1 MWWTTGPGGALWRQG
16 EVRTIR
22 IRRILSSLN
31 EDNEGDLAAH
41 EVGEAGGEDVV
52 HDAEAGGVEAE
63 GGAPHGER
71 HRQGPRQARPTP
83 MLGGVVVTN

>member
-16 EVRTIR
+16 EERTSR

-52 HDAEAGGVEAE
+52 HDAEAGGLEAE
-63 GGAPHGER
+63 EGRPPG
-71 HRQGPRQARPTP
+71 PTP
-83 MLGGVVVTN
+83 GQAHADAGWCGSY